1 MAKVSFESV
10 DIENNVYFK
19 NNPQYFIELLE
30 LAKRG
35 RCSKSLLSRCTRK
48 EYKDYSYLRQW
59 IDEIVPNL
67 IKDKKYGYNTRV
79 YWVLF
84 GLTDFPKCHCCGK
97 TIERNVFLINEPR
110 YSYCNNH
117 CQVSSQDF
125 KDKRRETWNKHFG
138 VDYPTQAKCVIN
150 TRHQNNIKKYGV
162 PEPSMLNSKKQKMNE
177 TRRRKN
183 NGKWESAQS
192 ALKRKQT
199 NLQKYGNT
207 CSAHGIE
214 QELKTKISWQI
225 YEGGSPLS
233 DPAIR
238 KTSTQTMIK
247 KYGCQYFA
255 QSAEYK
261 QLWLDE
267 EWRKNS
273 IQHQIETK
281 RKNNSFH
288 ISKQEAE
295 AYKILVSKYGTEN
308 VLTQYESNVYPF
320 RCDFY
325 IKSLNLYIECNF
337 TQTHGFHW
345 FNPSDKNDVI
355 KLELWKSKHTK
366 YYDNAIQTWTIRD
379 PEKRRYAI
387 QNNLNYKVYW
397 SLNELKQVYL

>member
-1 MAKVSFESV
+1 
-10 DIENNVYFK
+10 
-19 NNPQYFIELLE
+19 
-30 LAKRG
+30 
-35 RCSKSLLSRCTRK
+35 
-48 EYKDYSYLRQW
+48 
-59 IDEIVPNL
+59 
-67 IKDKKYGYNTRV
+67 
-79 YWVLF
+79 
-84 GLTDFPKCHCCGK
+84 
-97 TIERNVFLINEPR
+97 
-110 YSYCNNH
+110 
-117 CQVSSQDF
+117 
-125 KDKRRETWNKHFG
+125 
-138 VDYPTQAKCVIN
+138 
-150 TRHQNNIKKYGV
+150 
-162 PEPSMLNSKKQKMNE
+162 MNE

-183 NGKWESAQS
+183 DGKWESVQS

-238 KTSTQTMIK
+238 KMSVQTMIK

-295 AYKILVSKYGTEN
+295 AHKILASKYGIEN
-308 VLTQYESNVYPF
+308 VLTQYESSVYPF

-325 IKSLNLYIECNF
+325 IKSKDLFIEYQGH
-337 TQTHGFHW
+337 QTHGYEPYDPQNPEHW
-345 FNPSDKNDVI
+345 VYSDY
-355 KLELWKSKHTK
+355 LETHGFSSS
-366 YYDNAIQTWTIRD
+366 IFTIRD
-379 PEKRRYAI
+379 PNKLGVAK
-387 QNNLNYKVYW
+387 QNKINLLLIYPKNDSYLVT
-397 SLNELKQVYL
+397 NGTLKNIGKFNVTKINDLC